1 MRVKGSSLP
10 LFGKMGPRK
19 SENCTAVLYC
29 TCRQE
34 PSAKALCLDRGRCEH
49 LAASRQGGAPHP
61 TPTSPGWA
69 EEQRPLLG

>member
-19 SENCTAVLYC
+19 SEKHREYC

-61 TPTSPGWA
+61 TPTSSGWA